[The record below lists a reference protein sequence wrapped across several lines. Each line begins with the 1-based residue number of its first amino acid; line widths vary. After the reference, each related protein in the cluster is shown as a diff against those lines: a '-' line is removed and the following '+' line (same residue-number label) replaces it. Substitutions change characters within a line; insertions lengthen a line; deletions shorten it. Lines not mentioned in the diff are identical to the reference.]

1 LDEAQLLHRRQCSLA
16 RVFALTFDDGP
27 GPSTAALLD
36 VLQAFAVRA
45 TFFLLGRN
53 VVEAPWCGDPAR
65 ARALAVRA
73 FGEGHVLGN
82 HTYSHFRP
90 DRWRELRADVL
101 RGAEVVRSVRGS
113 GGPVPFRLPYG
124 VRLVEATLP
133 SAAGTLNAVMVDPRL
148 PVIASLGL
156 AHQHWTSDFDDWTM
170 TASDG
175 PKLAAALT
183 AHVLQTEALG
193 LDAVM
198 DLHDS
203 GTGSTSGYERPAT
216 VEGVRLFLGEAK
228 LRNWRHFT
236 VP

>member
-1 LDEAQLLHRRQCSLA
+1 
-16 RVFALTFDDGP
+16 VFALTFDDGP

-36 VLQAFAVRA
+36 VLQAFGVRA

-53 VVEAPWCGDPAR
+53 LVEAPWCGDPPR

-73 FGEGHVLGN
+73 FSEGHVLGN

-101 RGAEVVRSVRGS
+101 RGAEVVRSISGS
-113 GGPVPFRLPYG
+113 DGRVPFRLPYG

-133 SAAGTLNAVMVDPRL
+133 SASGTTNAVVLDPRL

-170 TASDG
+170 KAGDG
-175 PKLAAALT
+175 PKLAAVMV

-203 GTGSTSGYERPAT
+203 GTGSASGYDRPGT
-216 VEGVRLFLGEAK
+216 VEGVRLFLEEAK
-228 LRNWRHFT
+228 RHNWQSFT

>member
-1 LDEAQLLHRRQCSLA
+1 
-16 RVFALTFDDGP
+16 VFALTFDDGP

-36 VLQAFAVRA
+36 VLQAASVRA

-53 VVEAPWCGDPAR
+53 VAEAPWCGDPLR

-73 FGEGHVLGN
+73 AREGHVLGN

-101 RGAEVVRSVRGS
+101 RGQEVVREVLREAGNEAAT
-113 GGPVPFRLPYG
+113 GDAARVPFRLPYG
-124 VRLVEATLP
+124 VRLVEGTLP
-133 SAAGTLNAVMVDPRL
+133 SPAGTLNSVTIDPRL

-156 AHQHWTSDFDDWTM
+156 GHQHWTSDFDDWTM
-170 TASDG
+170 SKADG
-175 PKLAAALT
+175 PKLANALVG
-183 AHVLQTEALG
+183 HVLQTEALG

-203 GTGSTSGYERPAT
+203 GTGSSSGYERPAT
-216 VEGVRLFLGEAK
+216 VEGVRLFLEEA
-228 LRNWRHFT
+228 RRRGWRDFT